1 MFAILSGA
9 VLMRRPTKPERL
21 YVDFDGFFAACEQ
34 YANPRLRGRPVGVI
48 PFENATN
55 SWVIA
60 ANALAKR
67 HGVTTGVSILEARR
81 LCPDV
86 ALVAQHPDVYV
97 RVHHRILA
105 AVLDVL
111 PVEAVCSIDE
121 LAASL
126 ESRDT
131 PAAVA
136 HQVKRRIRD
145 AVGSQI
151 TCSIGCAPNRWLA
164 KIASAMDKPDGVTVL
179 RPEDL
184 PGRLLALALTDVPG
198 IGDRMRTRLSRCG
211 IVSVSDLWHSDPARL
226 RAAWGNVTGARLW
239 YALHGYAVEAP
250 STRRRS
256 IGHGRV
262 LPPGHRRLDAARP
275 LVRQLTV
282 KAARRLRR
290 AGLVASRLS
299 LWVACLDAPAWSAS
313 TSLPAVA
320 DDLACL
326 DALRVLWSDLA
337 HGRERAALIR
347 AGVSFDRVA
356 PVGTAQLSLP
366 FADPIRRREIG
377 RAVTVAVDA
386 INRRYR
392 RTVIGF
398 GNCASPDGYTGAKIA
413 YGRIPDLEDFQ

>member
-1 MFAILSGA
+1 
-9 VLMRRPTKPERL
+9 MRSPTKPESL

-34 YANPRLRGRPVGVI
+34 QADPRLRGKPVGVI
-48 PFENATN
+48 PFEDATH
-55 SWVIA
+55 SCVIA

-67 HGVTTGVSILEARR
+67 HGVNTGVSILEARR
-81 LCPDV
+81 RCPDV
-86 ALVAQHPDVYV
+86 ALVAQHPDLYV

-111 PVEAVCSIDE
+111 PVEVVCSIDE

-126 ESRDT
+126 ASRDV

-164 KIASAMDKPDGVTVL
+164 KIASAMDKPDGLTVL

-184 PGRLLALALTDVPG
+184 PGSLLELELTDLPG
-198 IGDRMRTRLSRCG
+198 VGGRMRTRLSRCG
-211 IVSVSDLWHSDPARL
+211 IVSVSDLWRSDPARL
-226 RAAWGNVTGARLW
+226 RAAWGTVTGARIW

-299 LWVACLDAPAWSAS
+299 LWVACLDAPSWSAS
-313 TSLPAVA
+313 TSLPAVS
-320 DDLACL
+320 DDLAGL
-326 DALRVLWSDLA
+326 DALSVLWSGLA
-337 HGRERAALIR
+337 HVRGRAALIR
-347 AGVSFDRVA
+347 AGVYFDRVA
-356 PVGTAQLSLP
+356 PVGTTQLSFP
-366 FADPIRRREIG
+366 FADPVRRREVG
-377 RAVTVAVDA
+377 RALSAAVDS

-392 RTVIGF
+392 STVIGF
-398 GNCASPDGYTGAKIA
+398 GNCAPPDDYTGAKIA